1 MSDFWNERFSKTE
14 YVYGKE
20 PNEFLK
26 QEIGNLTPGKILF
39 LGEGEG
45 RNAVYAATIGW
56 DVDAFDQS
64 EQGKRKA
71 ELLAEE
77 KSVKINYQLAE
88 LYTHQFMPD
97 SYDAVALIYFH
108 IHEDF
113 RKTVFQQAASS
124 LRENGRI
131 ILELYDQDQVG
142 FDSGGPREKE
152 MLYSLESAV
161 NDFVDLD
168 FETLSKEIIDLNESR
183 FHQGKASVIRFV
195 GIKK

>member
-26 QEIGNLTPGKILF
+26 QEIENLNPGKILF

-45 RNAVYAATIGW
+45 RNAVYAATLGW

-77 KSVKINYQLAE
+77 KNVKINYQLAD
-88 LYTHQFMPD
+88 LHNHPFPPNY
-97 SYDAVALIYFH
+97 YDAVALIYFH

-113 RKTVFQQAASS
+113 RNTVFHQAANS
-124 LRENGRI
+124 LKGNGRI
-131 ILELYDQDQVG
+131 ILELYDQDQVN
-142 FDSGGPREKE
+142 FESGGPREKE

-161 NDFVDLD
+161 NDFINLD
-168 FETLSKEIIDLNESR
+168 FEKLSKEIIVLNESPV
-183 FHQGKASVIRFV
+183 HQGKASVIRFV